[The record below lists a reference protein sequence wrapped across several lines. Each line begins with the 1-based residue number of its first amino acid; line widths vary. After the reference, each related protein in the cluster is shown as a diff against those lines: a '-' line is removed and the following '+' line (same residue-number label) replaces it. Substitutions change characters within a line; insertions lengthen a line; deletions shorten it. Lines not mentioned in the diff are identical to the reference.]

1 MREARIRAKKGEATK
16 EVQSK
21 IWEYILYQFL
31 EKRGEWLL
39 FQPILPFF
47 YILRRSYDMLVHIPC
62 NDQRCAFHILEHM
75 HHIRRHID
83 CRTALQTGCPLTSML
98 QMSNK
103 QLHILY

>member
-1 MREARIRAKKGEATK
+1 
-16 EVQSK
+16 
-21 IWEYILYQFL
+21 
-31 EKRGEWLL
+31 
-39 FQPILPFF
+39 
-47 YILRRSYDMLVHIPC
+47 MLVHIPC

-103 QLHILY
+103 QLHILYWFEHSLPSSWHLALWGQMRHTTHKLLRIPCRHLCSFAILDFGVFQ